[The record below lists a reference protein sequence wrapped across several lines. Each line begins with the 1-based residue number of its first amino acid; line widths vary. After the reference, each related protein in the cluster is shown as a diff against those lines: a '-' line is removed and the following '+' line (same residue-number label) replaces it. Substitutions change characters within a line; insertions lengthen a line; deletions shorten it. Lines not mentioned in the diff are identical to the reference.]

1 MNPFY
6 EIGLVFPQ
14 LAANYGMLSGPAFS
28 ISYAFAGIFMG
39 LLVDKVNRKKLLL
52 SAMFIWSASTVIS
65 GTTSSFAVLFLM
77 RFILGLFVS
86 ATEPAGYSLLGD
98 FFPRKV
104 RTSANSV
111 IGIGGYMGGGLSS
124 LLIMVISKFGWRG
137 THILN
142 GGMGIAIAALGLILL
157 KEPEKGKL

>member
-1 MNPFY
+1 M
-6 EIGLVFPQ
+6 
-14 LAANYGMLSGPAFS
+14 AANYGLLSGPAFS
-28 ISYAFAGIFMG
+28 LSYAFAGIFMG

-52 SAMFIWSASTVIS
+52 SSMFIWSLSTVIS
-65 GTTSSFAVLFLM
+65 GTTNSFGVLFLM

-104 RTSANSV
+104 RTTANSA

-124 LLIMVISKFGWRG
+124 LQVVVISALGWRG
-137 THILN
+137 TYLFN
-142 GGMGIAIAALGLILL
+142 GGVGIAVAALGLILL
-157 KEPEKGKL
+157 REPEKGMLQKLEQQE

>member
-1 MNPFY
+1 M
-6 EIGLVFPQ
+6 
-14 LAANYGMLSGPAFS
+14 AANYGLLSGPAFS
-28 ISYAFAGIFMG
+28 LSYAFAGIFMG

-52 SAMFIWSASTVIS
+52 GSMFIWSMSTVIS
-65 GTTSSFAVLFLM
+65 GTTNSFGVLFLM

-104 RTSANSV
+104 RTTANSA

-124 LLIMVISKFGWRG
+124 LQVVVIAAFGWRG
-137 THILN
+137 AYLFN
-142 GGMGIAIAALGLILL
+142 GGVGIAVAALGLILL
-157 KEPEKGKL
+157 REPEKGMLQKLE